1 MARTATKP
9 AVKPAGKTI
18 AKAASNQSLATLDNE
33 LANEVALLKQQVG
46 QASSNR
52 IKVEPSGAFTLPD
65 GMDLGDEIQVVVVDF
80 ISKNTFYSG
89 PYNPNNIQPP
99 DCYAMGKILGDM
111 APENDS
117 PQVQAEK
124 CLTCPLNQFGTGQ
137 NGTSKAC
144 KNSRELAVILID
156 PEDPD
161 AAADP
166 SAPIYSLSLPPS
178 AIKSFDGAVN
188 YVARTIQGPPLK
200 AILTVTAK
208 NVGTYALITF
218 SDPVPNPDYAAHFAR
233 RAECQPLL
241 FRKPDFTPREAKA
254 PARSRTAAPTRRTA
268 ARR

>member
-1 MARTATKP
+1 MARTATK
-9 AVKPAGKTI
+9 AAGKSI
-18 AKAASNQSLATLDNE
+18 AKATSSQSLATLDNE

-65 GMDLGDEIQVVVVDF
+65 GLDLGDEIQVVVVDF

-99 DCYAMGKILGDM
+99 DCYAMGKVLADM

-117 PQVQAEK
+117 PAIQADK
-124 CLTCPLNQFGTGQ
+124 CSTCPLNQFGTGA

-144 KNSRELAVILID
+144 KNARELAVILID
-156 PEDPD
+156 PEDPG

-166 SAPIYSLSLPPS
+166 SAPLYTLSLPPS

-233 RAECQPLL
+233 RAEAQPLL
-241 FRKPDFTPREAKA
+241 FRKPDFTPREANA
-254 PARSRTAAPTRRTA
+254 PARGRNAAPARRTTA